1 MSVLEDFLDQRD
13 AREIFDL
20 EVSGPLGR
28 FSDSPLDS
36 GIQGRRIN
44 WLNQVFHQAG
54 CPAGRHVS
62 IRAEAAHRDA
72 AQSMLSA
79 PRNSFSNSQPVASG
93 RAMSLTSRSKVFP
106 LAKGARLLRVLVR
119 LDAVSSQTQQPRENF
134 AGVVMVLHK
143 EQPQTF
149 APHRRRSVGGTPAQ
163 FPMRL
168 GDSRQFNAKSRG
180 LVQPGTDGRERA
192 PVRFSDRFADRQ
204 PEAEAPASAPLL
216 KRALDL
222 EERLKEIRQRP
233 RVKPNTCIANVDAQ
247 A

>member
-1 MSVLEDFLDQRD
+1 
-13 AREIFDL
+13 
-20 EVSGPLGR
+20 
-28 FSDSPLDS
+28 
-36 GIQGRRIN
+36 
-44 WLNQVFHQAG
+44 
-54 CPAGRHVS
+54 
-62 IRAEAAHRDA
+62 
-72 AQSMLSA
+72 
-79 PRNSFSNSQPVASG
+79 
-93 RAMSLTSRSKVFP
+93 
-106 LAKGARLLRVLVR
+106 
-119 LDAVSSQTQQPRENF
+119 
-134 AGVVMVLHK
+134 MVLHK

-149 APHRRRSVGGTPAQ
+149 APHRRRSVEGTPAQ

-168 GDSRQFNAKSRG
+168 GDSRQFNAKSRA

-204 PEAEAPASAPLL
+204 PEPEAPASAPLL